1 MKSKDVIIYLKLL
14 ILISTQV
21 LCQYAYL
28 GAQSNNNGTTPP
40 DAIEIDSEPQ
50 GAMVKISG
58 KYIFIG
64 RTPFVVPYSLHG
76 RYKIQA
82 KKDGYENASLTVNLF
97 GDKNHKVTIY
107 LSKKTRLKAAM
118 RSTLLPGWGQFY
130 GQGKIKSLVVIM
142 GQTALGIKTFISVKK
157 YRNKKNDYQL
167 AIDEFNGAVGLEE
180 VQKALKE
187 AEDAMNF
194 KTSMIYVTAG
204 FWLYNILDSMV
215 FFSSKSLPVRF
226 SPGVAN
232 QINGAAE
239 KKIMLEVKIDF

>member
-1 MKSKDVIIYLKLL
+1 MMHLKLL

-28 GAQSNNNGTTPP
+28 CAQSNNNETIPP
-40 DAIEIDSEPQ
+40 DALEIDSEPQ
-50 GAMVKISG
+50 GAMVEISG
-58 KYIFIG
+58 KYIFVG
-64 RTPFVVPYSLHG
+64 RTPFVVPYSLYG
-76 RYKIQA
+76 RYKIQV
-82 KKDGYENASLTVNLF
+82 KKDGYEGASRTVNFL
-97 GDKNHKVTIY
+97 GDKNPKITFY

-130 GQGKIKSLVVIM
+130 GQGKIKGLVVIM
-142 GQTALGIKTFISVKK
+142 GQTVLGIKTFLSVKK
-157 YRNKKNDYQL
+157 YSDKKNDYQL
-167 AIDEFNGAVGLEE
+167 AINEFNRTVELAEI
-180 VQKALKE
+180 QKALKEE

-194 KTSMIYVTAG
+194 KTTMIYVTAG

-226 SPGVAN
+226 SPGKTN

-239 KKIMLEVKIDF
+239 KKIMLEVRIDF

>member
-1 MKSKDVIIYLKLL
+1 MHLKLL

-28 GAQSNNNGTTPP
+28 CAQSNNNETIPP

-50 GAMVKISG
+50 GAMVEISG
-58 KYIFIG
+58 KYIFVG
-64 RTPFVVPYSLHG
+64 RTPFVVPYSLYG
-76 RYKIQA
+76 RYKIQV
-82 KKDGYENASLTVNLF
+82 KKDGYEGASRTVNFF
-97 GDKNHKVTIY
+97 GDKNPKITFY

-130 GQGKIKSLVVIM
+130 GQGKIKGLVVIM
-142 GQTALGIKTFISVKK
+142 GQTVLGIKTFLSVKK

-167 AIDEFNGAVGLEE
+167 ALDEFNRTVGLEE

-194 KTSMIYVTAG
+194 KSTMIYVTAG
-204 FWLYNILDSMV
+204 FWLYNILDSMI
-215 FFSSKSLPVRF
+215 FFSSKSLPVHI
-226 SPGVAN
+226 SPREVN

>member
-1 MKSKDVIIYLKLL
+1 MMHLKLL

-28 GAQSNNNGTTPP
+28 CAQSNNNETIPP
-40 DAIEIDSEPQ
+40 DALEIDSEPQ

-58 KYIFIG
+58 KYIFVG
-64 RTPFVVPYSLHG
+64 RTPFVVPYSLYG

-82 KKDGYENASLTVNLF
+82 NKDGYENASLTVNLF

-142 GQTALGIKTFISVKK
+142 GQTALGIKTFLSVKK
-157 YRNKKNDYQL
+157 YSDKKNDYQL
-167 AIDEFNGAVGLEE
+167 AINEFNRTVELAE
-180 VQKALKE
+180 VQKTLKEE

-194 KTSMIYVTAG
+194 KTTMIYVTAG

-226 SPGVAN
+226 SPGKTN

-239 KKIMLEVKIDF
+239 KKIMLEVRIDF

>member
-1 MKSKDVIIYLKLL
+1 MMHLKLL

-28 GAQSNNNGTTPP
+28 CAQSNNNETIPP
-40 DAIEIDSEPQ
+40 DALEIDSEPQ
-50 GAMVKISG
+50 GAMVEISG
-58 KYIFIG
+58 KYIFVG
-64 RTPFVVPYSLHG
+64 RTPFVVPYSLYG
-76 RYKIQA
+76 RYKIQV
-82 KKDGYENASLTVNLF
+82 KKDGYEGASRTVNFL
-97 GDKNHKVTIY
+97 GDKNPKITFY

-142 GQTALGIKTFISVKK
+142 GQTALGIKTFLSVKK

-167 AIDEFNGAVGLEE
+167 AINEFNRTVELAEI
-180 VQKALKE
+180 QKALKEE

-194 KTSMIYVTAG
+194 KTTMIYVTAG

-226 SPGVAN
+226 SPGKTN

-239 KKIMLEVKIDF
+239 KKIMLEVRIDF

>member
-1 MKSKDVIIYLKLL
+1 MMHLKLL

-28 GAQSNNNGTTPP
+28 CAQSNNNETIPP
-40 DAIEIDSEPQ
+40 DALEIDSEPQ
-50 GAMVKISG
+50 GAMVEISG
-58 KYIFIG
+58 KYIFVG
-64 RTPFVVPYSLHG
+64 RTPFVVPYSLYG
-76 RYKIQA
+76 RYKIQV
-82 KKDGYENASLTVNLF
+82 KKDGYEGASRTVNFL
-97 GDKNHKVTIY
+97 GDKHPKITFY

-130 GQGKIKSLVVIM
+130 GQGKIKGLVVIM
-142 GQTALGIKTFISVKK
+142 GQTVLGIKTFLSVKK

-167 AIDEFNGAVGLEE
+167 AINEFNRTVELEE

-194 KTSMIYVTAG
+194 KTTMIYVTAG

-215 FFSSKSLPVRF
+215 FFYSKSLPVRF
-226 SPGVAN
+226 SPGKTN

-239 KKIMLEVKIDF
+239 KKIMLEVRIDF